1 MKTDDNTQ
9 GQELARQGR
18 RKFLRVLGAST
29 VGAAAAGTLAGAVIP
44 DQAASQDGKTAD
56 RVTDNYRETDH
67 VKAFYATLR
76 D

>member
-1 MKTDDNTQ
+1 MKTDDDKKDTHN
-9 GQELARQGR
+9 LARQGR

-29 VGAAAAGTLAGAVIP
+29 VGVATVGSLAGAVIP
-44 DQAASQDGKTAD
+44 DTAAPEAKDVDKASD
-56 RVTDNYRETDH
+56 RYRESDH

>member
-1 MKTDDNTQ
+1 MKTDDAKDSHHQ
-9 GQELARQGR
+9 ARQGR

-29 VGAAAAGTLAGAVIP
+29 VGVAAAGSLAGAVIP
-44 DQAASQDGKTAD
+44 EQAAPEAPAKDKG
-56 RVTDNYRETDH
+56 TDNYRESDH